1 MLPAVSPMI
10 WEAQL
15 EHEYLL
21 QCTRNFVVVQLWY
34 LLYDYTTSHEL
45 YLETGECTT
54 SREMRLASHE

>member
-1 MLPAVSPMI
+1 MI